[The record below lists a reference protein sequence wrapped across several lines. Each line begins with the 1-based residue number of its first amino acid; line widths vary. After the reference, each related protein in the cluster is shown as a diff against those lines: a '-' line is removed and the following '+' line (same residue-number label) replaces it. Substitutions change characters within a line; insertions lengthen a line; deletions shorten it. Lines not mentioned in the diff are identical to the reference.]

1 MSESEVR
8 RAAIEEFPRLD
19 ALEAATRRALR
30 QLEVWRERASASETE
45 RRRLQ
50 QVVQEMG
57 QISGTLDAVGASEEL
72 RRLRGQNERL
82 RRQLADGRQRAEQ
95 LASEV
100 EFLEDAR

>member
-8 RAAIEEFPRLD
+8 KAAIEQFPKLD

-72 RRLRGQNERL
+72 RRLREQNEKL
-82 RRQLADGRQRAEQ
+82 RRQLADGRRRAEQ
-95 LASEV
+95 LAREV
-100 EFLEDAR
+100 EFMEDAR